1 MARMKKPESETEQE
15 AVIRRQLEAVSNSS
29 NRSEKTS
36 WNRKMDNM
44 VKLIAKLRPIELKMI
59 DLHAEKLPILDDIEA
74 LRSLMTKECV
84 HPYDQLA
91 YKDDH
96 IVCKFCGNTI
106 RLPDVGV

>member
-44 VKLIAKLRPIELKMI
+44 VKLIAKLRPIEQQMI
-59 DLHAEKLPILDDIEA
+59 ELHAEKLPVLDDIAE
-74 LRSLMTKECV
+74 LRKMMIKECV
-84 HPYDQLA
+84 HPFDQLA
-91 YKDDH
+91 HHEDH
-96 IVCKFCGNTI
+96 IECKFCGNTI
-106 RLPDVGV
+106 RLPNVD